1 MVLKHMKRYSS
12 LSLKIRTMQI
22 KTLLRYHFSPVRQEL
37 KSLTIHFFGKAMV
50 KQRFSSIAVG
60 MQNGTVLVRGNLA
73 IFNKTTYV
81 VTQKSH
87 LSNLFQ

>member
-22 KTLLRYHFSPVRQEL
+22 KTLLRYHFSPVRQKL
-37 KSLTIHFFGKAMV
+37 TSLTRHFIGKAIV
-50 KQRFSSIAVG
+50 KQRLSSVAVG

-73 IFNKTTYV
+73 IYNKTPYV
-81 VTQKSH
+81 VTKKSH
-87 LSNLFQ
+87 FRNIFQ